1 MLKPGT
7 VAARNSCAYSSW
19 RSPEKGGVE
28 RMFTL
33 QLLFPLALLL
43 SYWMAGQLERLYAK
57 SWQESPPGFIEM
69 KGQKVGARAGTEDQS
84 DAIARMP

>member
-43 SYWMAGQLERLYAK
+43 SYWMAGQLERLT
-57 SWQESPPGFIEM
+57 QSPV
-69 KGQKVGARAGTEDQS
+69 KNRRQASSK
-84 DAIARMP
+84 